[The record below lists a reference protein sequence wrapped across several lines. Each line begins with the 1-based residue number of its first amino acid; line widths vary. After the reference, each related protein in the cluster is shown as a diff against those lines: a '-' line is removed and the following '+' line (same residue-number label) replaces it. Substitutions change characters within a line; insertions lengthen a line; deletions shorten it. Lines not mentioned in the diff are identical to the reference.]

1 MGDIK
6 EVIKRNKWVVKKT
19 PLKITSLLGRML
31 KDEERAHLAYSRS
44 CKRACL
50 AGTRGARETVAQMK
64 VLVSTEAL
72 VRNLNFI

>member
-1 MGDIK
+1 MILRKSSRRTSG
-6 EVIKRNKWVVKKT
+6 RSKKT

-50 AGTRGARETVAQMK
+50 AGTRGAMGTVAQMK